1 MTPRRLNG
9 TAAVV
14 FAGDVMTGRGVDQIL
29 RFPSLPE
36 LHEPVVRDAR
46 PYVHLAEQVNGPIPR
61 GVDNAYIWGDAL
73 EELSRVAADARVVN
87 LETSVTLSDEA
98 APKGINYR
106 MHPAN
111 VGCLSTAELDVCVL
125 ANNHILDYGDAGL
138 VSTLETLARAGIQ
151 AAGAGRTLEEA
162 RRPARVTLRDGRD
175 LVLFAVASE
184 TSGVPAG
191 WAATSA
197 APGVAWVDDLSAT
210 IADALIDEMAP
221 TKRAGD
227 ILVVS
232 IHWGSNWGYAV
243 PREQV
248 RFAHRLVDGGVDVVH
263 GHSSHH
269 PRPIEIYAGRL
280 ILYGCG
286 DCLTDYEGIGG
297 HREYRSDLGLLYV
310 AHLGLAGELTSLCMI
325 PTQTRRMRLGWPDA
339 GDRAWLA
346 TRLSRVS
353 ERFGSW
359 VELDPSGALALRWT
373 GQPNDLAPLHR
384 PCAGIQRSSTA

>member
-1 MTPRRLNG
+1 M
-9 TAAVV
+9 
-14 FAGDVMTGRGVDQIL
+14 
-29 RFPSLPE
+29 
-36 LHEPVVRDAR
+36 
-46 PYVHLAEQVNGPIPR
+46 
-61 GVDNAYIWGDAL
+61 
-73 EELSRVAADARVVN
+73 
-87 LETSVTLSDEA
+87 
-98 APKGINYR
+98 
-106 MHPAN
+106 
-111 VGCLSTAELDVCVL
+111 
-125 ANNHILDYGDAGL
+125 
-138 VSTLETLARAGIQ
+138 
-151 AAGAGRTLEEA
+151 
-162 RRPARVTLRDGRD
+162 
-175 LVLFAVASE
+175 
-184 TSGVPAG
+184 
-191 WAATSA
+191 
-197 APGVAWVDDLSAT
+197 
-210 IADALIDEMAP
+210 
-221 TKRAGD
+221 
-227 ILVVS
+227 
-232 IHWGSNWGYAV
+232 
-243 PREQV
+243 
-248 RFAHRLVDGGVDVVH
+248 DGGVDVVH

-325 PTQTRRMRLGWPDA
+325 PTQTRRMRLGRPDA